1 MVEVKMEVGIF
12 LSIRRGNL
20 WYNLTTFF
28 QIVLL
33 PWLLQNYTRQRKMNL
48 IKILQS
54 KHITVFKIG
63 RTILK
68 ASGVR
73 VPMGGK

>member
-1 MVEVKMEVGIF
+1 MEVGIF
-12 LSIRRGNL
+12 LSIRRENL

-33 PWLLQNYTRQRKMNL
+33 PWLLQNYTKLLKMNHT
-48 IKILQS
+48 KILPS
-54 KHITVFKIG
+54 TPITVFK
-63 RTILK
+63 RDKTILK

-73 VPMGGK
+73 VPMGDK